1 MPGSD
6 IEASNSDTHQIDSD
20 FRCGYVAIIGRPN
33 VGKSTLLNQLL
44 GQKISITAHKPQT
57 TRHRVL
63 GIKST
68 YNSQIIF
75 VDTPGIHVDKKSAL
89 NRYMNRAAT
98 SSILDVDVVLF
109 LVDELKWVEQDE
121 YALKKLSQTR
131 APVILVINKLD
142 NIKHKEKLLPHMNK
156 LAKQYNF
163 AQLVPVSAKNGDG
176 TAELEKAIVELL
188 PKSPPFFPLDQVTDR
203 SERFMAAEFI
213 REKLMRSLGEEVPY
227 ALTVEIEKFEDLE
240 NLKRIHAVIWVSRDS
255 QKGIII
261 GKQGRQLK
269 NIGELARKDMEQ
281 AFDCKVYL
289 QLWVKVKEGW
299 SDDERALR
307 TLGYHDD

>member
-1 MPGSD
+1 MSESGMEQD
-6 IEASNSDTHQIDSD
+6 KVQAEQADED

-33 VGKSTLLNQLL
+33 VGKSTLLNRIL

-68 YNSQIIF
+68 FNSQIIF
-75 VDTPGIHVDKKSAL
+75 VDTPGIHAGKKSAL

-98 SSILDVDVVLF
+98 SSITDVDVVLF
-109 LVDELKWVEQDE
+109 LVDQLKWLEEDE
-121 YALKKLSQTR
+121 YVLKKLLNCG

-142 NIKHKEKLLPHMNK
+142 KVKDKEKLLPHMEK
-156 LAKQYNF
+156 LASQYDF
-163 AQLVPVSAKNGDG
+163 AQVIPISARNGEGVDVLEKTIVEILPVS
-176 TAELEKAIVELL
+176 
-188 PKSPPFFPLDQVTDR
+188 PPYFPLDQVTDR
-203 SERFMAAEFI
+203 SLRFMAAEFI
-213 REKLMRSLGEEVPY
+213 REKLMRTLGEEVPY
-227 ALTVEIEKFEDLE
+227 SLTVEIEKFEE
-240 NLKRIHAVIWVSRDS
+240 QKNLIRIHAVIWVSRDS

-269 NIGELARKDMEQ
+269 TIGELARKDMEQ
-281 AFDCKVYL
+281 AFESKVFL

>member
-1 MPGSD
+1 MSVDVETPDEGNISRND
-6 IEASNSDTHQIDSD
+6 NE

-33 VGKSTLLNQLL
+33 VGKSTLLNKML
-44 GQKISITAHKPQT
+44 GQKVSITAHKPQT

-63 GIKST
+63 GIKSS
-68 YNSQIIF
+68 YDAQIIF
-75 VDTPGIHVDKKSAL
+75 VDTPGIHGDKKSAL

-98 SSILDVDVVLF
+98 SSITDVDVVLF

-121 YALKKLSQTR
+121 YVLKKLSATS

-142 NIKHKEKLLPHMNK
+142 NIKSKEKLLPYMNK
-156 LAKQYNF
+156 LAEKFQF
-163 AQLVPVSAKNGDG
+163 AQIIPVSARVGEG
-176 TAELEKAIVELL
+176 LQVLEQTIKDML
-188 PKSPPFFPLDQVTDR
+188 PLSPPFFPLDQVTDR

-227 ALTVEIEKFEDLE
+227 SLTVEIEKFEELD

-261 GKQGRQLK
+261 GKQGQQLK
-269 NIGELARKDMEQ
+269 KIGELARMDMEK
-281 AFDCKVYL
+281 AFDSRVYL
-289 QLWVKVKEGW
+289 KLWVKVKEGW

-307 TLGYHDD
+307 TLGYQDD

>member
-1 MPGSD
+1 MP
-6 IEASNSDTHQIDSD
+6 DSKLENDGNESQDLVGD

-33 VGKSTLLNQLL
+33 VGKSTLLNRML

-63 GIKST
+63 GIKSS
-68 YNSQIIF
+68 YQAQIIF
-75 VDTPGIHVDKKSAL
+75 VDTPGIHTDKKSAL

-109 LVDELKWVEQDE
+109 LVDSLKWNQKDE
-121 YALKKLSQTR
+121 YVLEKLSQ
-131 APVILVINKLD
+131 AEVPVVLVINKLD
-142 NIKHKEKLLPHMNK
+142 KIKNKEELLPHMTK
-156 LAKQYNF
+156 LAEHYKF
-163 AQLVPVSAKNGDG
+163 AQIVPVSARNGEGVED
-176 TAELEKAIVELL
+176 LEAAITNLL
-188 PKSPPFFPLDQVTDR
+188 PESPPFFPLDQITDR

-213 REKLMRSLGEEVPY
+213 REKLMRSLGEELPY
-227 ALTVEIEKFEDLE
+227 ALTVEIEKFEDME

-269 NIGELARKDMEQ
+269 SIGEQARKDMEQ
-281 AFDCKVYL
+281 AFDSKVYL

-307 TLGYHDD
+307 SLGYTDD

>member
-1 MPGSD
+1 MPEHDFEGD
-6 IEASNSDTHQIDSD
+6 SNIFQSTSD
-20 FRCGYVAIIGRPN
+20 FHCGYVAIIGRPN
-33 VGKSTLLNQLL
+33 VGKSTLLNRIL

-63 GIKST
+63 GIKSA
-68 YNSQIIF
+68 YNAQIIF
-75 VDTPGIHVDKKSAL
+75 VDTPGIHTDKKSAL

-98 SSILDVDVVLF
+98 SSILDVDVILF
-109 LVDELKWVEQDE
+109 LIEGLKWTDKDE
-121 YALKKLSQTR
+121 YVLKMLSQSR
-131 APVILVINKLD
+131 IPVILVINKLD
-142 NIKHKEKLLPHMNK
+142 KIKSREDLLPHLNK
-156 LAKQYNF
+156 LSGQYQF
-163 AQLVPVSAKNGDG
+163 AQIVPVSARNGEG
-176 TAELEKAIVELL
+176 LEELEKIIINFL
-188 PKSPPFFPLDQVTDR
+188 PESPPFFPLDQITDR

-227 ALTVEIEKFEDLE
+227 ALTVEVEKFEDLE

-269 NIGELARKDMEQ
+269 SIGEQARKDMEQ

-307 TLGYHDD
+307 SLGYSDD

>member
-1 MPGSD
+1 MPENEFERNNEST
-6 IEASNSDTHQIDSD
+6 SNGDQG

-33 VGKSTLLNQLL
+33 VGKSTLLNQFL

-63 GIKST
+63 GIKSSD
-68 YNSQIIF
+68 NAQIIF

-98 SSILDVDVVLF
+98 SSIADVDVVLF
-109 LVDELKWVEQDE
+109 MVDELKWVKEDE
-121 YALKKLSQTR
+121 YVLKKLLQTK

-142 NIKHKEKLLPHMNK
+142 NIKSKERLLPHMEK
-156 LAKQYNF
+156 LSEQYPFKQF
-163 AQLVPVSAKNGDG
+163 IPVSARNGDG
-176 TAELEKAIVELL
+176 LDMLENAILELL
-188 PKSPPFFPLDQVTDR
+188 PESPPFFPLDQVTDR
-203 SERFMAAEFI
+203 SVRFMAAEFI

-227 ALTVEIEKFEDLE
+227 ALTVEIERFEELE
-240 NLKRIHAVIWVSRDS
+240 NLIKIHAVIWVSRDS

-269 NIGELARKDMEQ
+269 IIGEQARKDMEQ
-281 AFDCKVYL
+281 AFDSKVYL

>member
-1 MPGSD
+1 MP
-6 IEASNSDTHQIDSD
+6 DSD
-20 FRCGYVAIIGRPN
+20 HDESVDALDNFDENFQCGFVAIIGRPN

-63 GIKST
+63 GIKSSPQ
-68 YNSQIIF
+68 SQIIF
-75 VDTPGIHVDKKSAL
+75 VDTPGIHVERKSAL

-98 SSILDVDVVLF
+98 SSIADVDVVLF
-109 LVDELKWVEQDE
+109 LVDGLTWTEQDE
-121 YALKKLSQTR
+121 YVLKKLSNCS

-142 NIKHKEKLLPHMNK
+142 KIKNKEKLLPHMNK
-156 LAKQYNF
+156 LSGQYSF
-163 AQLVPVSAKNGDG
+163 AQFIPVSAKNGD
-176 TAELEKAIVELL
+176 AVDSIEKAILELL
-188 PKSPPFFPLDQVTDR
+188 PTSPPFYPLDQVTDR
-203 SERFMAAEFI
+203 SERFMAAEFV
-213 REKLMRSLGEEVPY
+213 REKLMRSLGEEIPY
-227 ALTVEIEKFEDLE
+227 ALTVEIEKFEDTD

-261 GKQGRQLK
+261 GKDGRQLK
-269 NIGELARKDMEQ
+269 NIGEQARKDMEQ
-281 AFDCKVYL
+281 AFGCKVFL

-307 TLGYHDD
+307 TLGYRDD

>member
-1 MPGSD
+1 MPENEFERDNESTSTGD
-6 IEASNSDTHQIDSD
+6 QG

-33 VGKSTLLNQLL
+33 VGKSTLLNQFL

-63 GIKST
+63 GIKS
-68 YNSQIIF
+68 SGSAQIIF

-98 SSILDVDVVLF
+98 SSIADVDVVLF
-109 LVDELKWVEQDE
+109 MVDELKWVKEDE
-121 YALKKLSQTR
+121 YVLKKLSQTK

-142 NIKHKEKLLPHMNK
+142 NIKNKERLLPHMEK
-156 LAKQYNF
+156 LSAQYPFKQF
-163 AQLVPVSAKNGDG
+163 IPVSARNGDG
-176 TAELEKAIVELL
+176 LDMLENAILELL
-188 PKSPPFFPLDQVTDR
+188 PESPPFFPLDQVTDR
-203 SERFMAAEFI
+203 SVRFMAAEFI
-213 REKLMRSLGEEVPY
+213 REKLMRTMGEEVPY
-227 ALTVEIEKFEDLE
+227 ALTVEIEKFEELE
-240 NLKRIHAVIWVSRDS
+240 NLIKIHAVIWVSRDS

-269 NIGELARKDMEQ
+269 SIGEQARKDMEQ
-281 AFDCKVYL
+281 AFDSKVYL

>member
-1 MPGSD
+1 MPDKNQEVGN
-6 IEASNSDTHQIDSD
+6 ENLTEIDEHYH
-20 FRCGYVAIIGRPN
+20 CGFIAIIGRPN
-33 VGKSTLLNQLL
+33 VGKSTLLNRIL

-68 YNSQIIF
+68 RSAQMIF
-75 VDTPGIHVDKKSAL
+75 VDTPGIHVGKKSAL

-98 SSILDVDVVLF
+98 SSIADVDVILF
-109 LVDELKWVEQDE
+109 LVDALKWVEEDE
-121 YALKKLSQTR
+121 YVLKKLSHINV
-131 APVILVINKLD
+131 PVVLVINKLD
-142 NIKHKEKLLPHMNK
+142 NVKNKEHLLPHMEK
-156 LAKQYNF
+156 LAAQYPF
-163 AQLVPVSAKNGDG
+163 AQFVPVSARNGEGVDV
-176 TAELEKAIVELL
+176 LENTILELL
-188 PKSPPFFPLDQVTDR
+188 PESPPFFPMDQVTDR
-203 SERFMAAEFI
+203 SSRFIAAEFI

-227 ALTVEIEKFEDLE
+227 ALTVEIEKFEELE
-240 NLKRIHAVIWVSRDS
+240 NLIKIHAVIWVSRDS

-269 NIGELARKDMEQ
+269 SIGEQARKDMERT
-281 AFDCKVYL
+281 FDCKVYL

-307 TLGYHDD
+307 TLGYQDD

>member
-1 MPGSD
+1 MTGSD
-6 IEASNSDTHQIDSD
+6 NTSKQGGDPQTGND

-68 YNSQIIF
+68 FNSQIIF
-75 VDTPGIHVDKKSAL
+75 VDTPGIHVDRKSAL

-98 SSILDVDVVLF
+98 SSIVDVDVVLF

-121 YALKKLSQTR
+121 YVLKKILETS

-142 NIKHKEKLLPHMNK
+142 NIRHKEKLLPHMNR
-156 LAKQYNF
+156 LADKYNF
-163 AQLVPVSAKNGDG
+163 AQLVPVSAKTGDG

-188 PKSPPFFPLDQVTDR
+188 PLSPPFFPLDQVTDR

-213 REKLMRSLGEEVPY
+213 REKLMRSLGEELPY
-227 ALTVEIEKFEDLE
+227 ALTVEIEKFEELD